1 MFGTLSALYNYGKT
15 LFNQPQT
22 KAVSAPLNVNQAF
35 SSGGL
40 TTQGSQYGPPT
51 LNLPKALSSGGL
63 TVIPSVL
70 GAATTQKTTGSGG
83 GNGGSAPT
91 PVPTPT
97 QPQYQDISADE
108 LNGLYGGA
116 NAQLDQNEQSLRG
129 QLPVYLQQV
138 QSLADQQ
145 NANVDTQQ
153 KNQQGVLDQQ
163 KQETQQAQGNYLQQA
178 AQLFNELGQY
188 YGSRFGAGSSAGPA
202 ALELL
207 SRSTQQNMGGINQ
220 TAENNLQK
228 IQESGRQLADFV
240 TKQKTSIAQQVKDK
254 TQEIQQWF
262 QDQLASINTN
272 RAMLE
277 ADKASKRYEL
287 LQNRQNFF
295 NQLNAQ
301 QAQYN
306 MALDNFIKEQSAS
319 LADIGNKTNSY
330 GVPIT
335 DASNIAQMYTNGAL
349 NVPRINQPNTEVYYG
364 ANAQGQPFS
373 ETRAAPVTYGSTN
386 SLNKSPY
393 AYINGRLVDENGNAV
408 A

>member
-1 MFGTLSALYNYGKT
+1 MFGTLSSIYNLGKS

-63 TVIPSVL
+63 TVAPSVL
-70 GAATTQKTTGSGG
+70 GAATTQKTLGGGGSGG
-83 GNGGSAPT
+83 SGPT

-116 NAQLDQNEQSLRG
+116 NAQLNQNEQSLRG
-129 QLPVYLQQV
+129 QLPVYLQQI

-163 KQETQQAQGNYLQQA
+163 TQETQQAQGDALHQA

-220 TAENNLQK
+220 TAQNNVQK

-240 TKQKTSIAQQVKDK
+240 TKQKTNISQQVKDK
-254 TQEIQQWF
+254 TQEVQQWF

-277 ADKASKRYEL
+277 SDKASKRYEL

-306 MALDNFIKEQSAS
+306 MALENFVKEQSAS
-319 LADIGNKTNSY
+319 LADVGSQTNAY

-335 DASNIAQMYTNGAL
+335 DASSVTQYGTQGMLNI
-349 NVPRINQPNTEVYYG
+349 PRMVQPGSEVYYG

-373 ETRAAPVTYGSTN
+373 ETRSAPVTYGSAN